1 MSDVTFPSPGWQF
14 RRDDGY
20 FISADRDRLDFD
32 FIHRALAGSYWS
44 PGISRQA
51 VEKAAFHAIPF
62 GLYAPDGR
70 QVGYCRVITD
80 HVSLGY
86 LADVWVAPGLRGLGL
101 GKFLVG
107 TVTGLPEWRHLRRWL
122 LFTADAHGLY
132 QQFGFSVVAE
142 PGRVMTRPGSTGE
155 SRIAQP

>member
-1 MSDVTFPSPGWQF
+1 MSEGGFSPAGWHC
-14 RRDDGY
+14 RRDDGHV
-20 FISADRDRLDFD
+20 ISSDRERLDFD
-32 FIHRALAGSYWS
+32 FIHRSLAASYWS

-51 VEKAAFHAIPF
+51 VEMAAAHSIPF

-80 HVSLGY
+80 QVSLAY
-86 LADVWVAPGLRGLGL
+86 LADVWVEPGLRGLGL

-107 TVTGLPEWRHLRRWL
+107 TVTGIPAWRAVRRWL

-132 QQFGFSVVAE
+132 QQFGFSGLVE
-142 PGRVMTRPGSTGE
+142 PDRVMARLP
-155 SRIAQP
+155 SRA

>member
-1 MSDVTFPSPGWQF
+1 MSEGFPPPGWQH

-20 FISADRDRLDFD
+20 VISADRARLDFD
-32 FIHRALAGSYWS
+32 FIHRSLAASYWS
-44 PGISRQA
+44 PGISRPA
-51 VEKAAFHAIPF
+51 VERAAAHAIPF
-62 GLYAPDGR
+62 GLYAPDDR

-86 LADVWVAPGLRGLGL
+86 LADVWIEPDLRGLGL

-107 TVTGLPEWRHLRRWL
+107 AVTRLPEWRELRRWL

-132 QQFGFSVVAE
+132 RQFGFSALAE
-142 PGRVMTRPGSTGE
+142 PDRAMARLRHG
-155 SRIAQP
+155 